1 VSTRVDISSG
11 TPFVNQQE
19 SRKPSHVPGMAAG
32 LLAMRRNQPSRDE
45 LISMLTETEEAIGE
59 EEHEEADPIEHAVET
74 FSALA
79 PSQMREVLARIRKN
93 LDA

>member
-1 VSTRVDISSG
+1 MRTRVDISSG

-19 SRKPSHVPGMAAG
+19 SRKPSHVPAA
-32 LLAMRRNQPSRDE
+32 
-45 LISMLTETEEAIGE
+45 
-59 EEHEEADPIEHAVET
+59 ET

-79 PSQMREVLARIRKN
+79 PSQRREVLARIRDN